1 MSDNNQFSEREKEV
15 TELLLQGKSNKQ
27 IALALGISAS
37 TVEYHLKNVYKKL
50 QVNSR
55 TEAVLRL
62 GKSIG
67 SNITSELGKST
78 VEMNGKTT
86 DNGVQPISTRRIPM
100 NKMFAIIGGSL
111 LTIALVFVLVL
122 VNKSVQSTEVVPN
135 VQATLTPAL
144 MPTLVQTIFS
154 TSTSSATETFVP
166 SSEDITYIV
175 TPGDTC
181 AFIAANFNVSV
192 EVILE
197 KNNLSP
203 SCVLTSG
210 QMLLIPSPPSAQE
223 ILLYFSRANSDT
235 LPLQP
240 FQLTPIPEIT
250 TPEPNSILN
259 ANFTINEIEKGVGF
273 DVLEPTSLPDT
284 LSFKG
289 ANYDSNNKTAYLF
302 YLLKD
307 SGTSNNGIV
316 LREQKNKLTDE
327 CDLCGVIGAS
337 ALIEKFQIGNDIGEY
352 IEGVWNLTENGPTW
366 DSIPYLK
373 TLRWQSNGM
382 AFELLSMCPPDSI
395 SKSDMIRLA
404 ESLK

>member
-1 MSDNNQFSEREKEV
+1 MSDNSQFSEREKEV

-50 QVNSR
+50 QVSSR

-67 SNITSELGKST
+67 SNVMSELGKST
-78 VEMNGKTT
+78 VEMNGETA

-100 NKMFAIIGGSL
+100 NKMFAIIGGGL
-111 LTIALVFVLVL
+111 LTIALVVVLVL
-122 VNKSVQSTEVVPN
+122 VNKSAQSTEVAPTA
-135 VQATLTPAL
+135 QARLTPTQILIPTLTQTDFSISTPA
-144 MPTLVQTIFS
+144 I
-154 TSTSSATETFVP
+154 TETSIPPF
-166 SSEDITYIV
+166 EYIV
-175 TPGDTC
+175 TPDDTC
-181 AFIAANFNVSV
+181 TSIATAFNISV
-192 EVILE
+192 EVIMDI
-197 KNNLSP
+197 NNLSS
-203 SCVLTSG
+203 SCILTSG
-210 QMLLIPSPPSAQE
+210 QTLLIPSASSTQD

-259 ANFTINEIEKGVGF
+259 ANLTINEIEKGVGF
-273 DVLEPTSLPDT
+273 DVLEPTWLSDI

-307 SGTSNNGIV
+307 SGTTNGIV
-316 LREQKNKLTDE
+316 LREQQIKLIDE

-337 ALIEKFQIGNDIGEY
+337 ALVEKIQFGNDTGEY
-352 IEGVWNLTENGPTW
+352 VEGVWNLTDNGPIW
-366 DSIPYLK
+366 DPTPYLR
-373 TLRWQSNGM
+373 TLRWQSKGM

-395 SKSDMIRLA
+395 SKSDIIRLA